1 MTEIQNPPA
10 GTFFEDFAP
19 GQLFRHMRGKTVTD
33 LDVMFLAQMTMNTAQ
48 GHFNADAMKKEKFG
62 QPIAYGGVTAS
73 IVVGLASEDT
83 AENAV
88 AELGM
93 GKLRLRVPV
102 VAGDT
107 LYVITET
114 LGVEDGDR
122 ADAGIVAFRHVGVN
136 QRQEFVC
143 EIERRVLIR
152 CRGAA
157 RGLA

>member
-1 MTEIQNPPA
+1 DAARGGALLGRCPPDQDLRGHLGNPAQDHLRPASGEGPMTDIANPPA
-10 GTFFEDFAP
+10 GTFLEDFAP
-19 GQLFRHMRGKTVTD
+19 GQLWRHFRGKTVTD
-33 LDVMFLAQMTMNTAQ
+33 LDVMFLAQMTMNTAE
-48 GHFNADAMKKEKFG
+48 GHFHADAMKKQRFG

-107 LYVITET
+107 LY
-114 LGVEDGDR
+114 
-122 ADAGIVAFRHVGVN
+122 
-136 QRQEFVC
+136 
-143 EIERRVLIR
+143 
-152 CRGAA
+152 
-157 RGLA
+157 